1 MDTLYDNH
9 NHGHKLARE
18 DSSAHLTDYRGS
30 VMEEDRRLALF
41 GWNIEAVT
49 LLILPMVQNKYVC
62 HCGPSRRLDLVRS
75 VGEALC

>member
-1 MDTLYDNH
+1 MESLYENH
-9 NHGHKLARE
+9 DRRRKLGRE

-49 LLILPMVQNKYVC
+49 LLILPMVQNKYV
-62 HCGPSRRLDLVRS
+62 RY
-75 VGEALC
+75 VGDADE